1 MDNFSLDFAVSNDW
15 GDGFNADISI
25 ANTGEGNLKNW
36 VLEFEFPHEITN
48 IWNAEIVSKVGNK
61 YTIRHASWNSTIPAG
76 ANTSFGFTSTAG
88 NVTSQQP
95 SNYVLNG
102 EHLGTPTLLPKLSID
117 DVAFAEGDTGN
128 TLASFDV
135 KLSAAS
141 DETVKVKYATVD
153 DTAIAGK
160 DYKSATGELSFAPG
174 ETQKTVSVSVIGD
187 TTPEADESFFLELSN
202 PSQASI
208 ADFQGVGTIT
218 NDDRSSSILPQ
229 LSIEDIS
236 FNEGDSNTTNQV
248 ATVNLSE
255 ASDQTIT
262 VKYNTTDSSAQADSD
277 YTAKSGTLTFEPGE
291 TSQTI
296 TLAIAGDTL
305 DEGQESFKIN
315 LSKPTNATISDNQ
328 GVVTILDNDKS
339 NSPQPESADFNYGEA
354 LQKSFLF
361 YEAQRSGKLPDDN
374 RVAWRGD
381 SALNDGADVGVDLT
395 GGYYDAGDHVK
406 FGFPMASAMTMLGW
420 GVVQYRDAYRQSGQL
435 DEALDAIKWGTDYL
449 LKAHVTDSKGTKEFW
464 GQVGQGNIDHSY
476 WGSAEEMKMARPA
489 FKIDRQNPG
498 SDLAGESAAALAAA
512 SVAFRST
519 DTAYADLL
527 LDNAED
533 LFEFADT
540 YRGKYSDSIPD
551 AAQYYN
557 SWSGY
562 NDELVWAATWLHKAT
577 GDNKYLN
584 KAESYYQGINQG
596 WTQSWDDKS
605 HGGAILLAQETGK
618 DEYRNDVEDWLDHW
632 TDESGSGITKTD
644 GGLAWLDQWG
654 SLRYSANTAFLASIY
669 GDTVNDPGGR
679 YTDFAQEQVD
689 YILGDNPNN
698 FSYMVGFG
706 DNFPQNPHHRGASG
720 TNNISDPNDN
730 LHILYGALV
739 GGPSAPNDNAY
750 NDDRSDFISNEVA
763 LDYNTGLTGALASM
777 YGKFEGESLDNI
789 FAGSQSMSVTSQ
801 DLTAGLSS

>member
-1 MDNFSLDFAVSNDW
+1 MMDNFSLDFAVSNDW

-48 IWNAEIVSKVGNK
+48 IWNAEIVSKVGSK
-61 YTIRHASWNSTIPAG
+61 YTIRHASWNSTIPTG
-76 ANTSFGFTSTAG
+76 AKTSFGFTSTAG
-88 NVTSQQP
+88 NVTSRQP

-102 EHLGTPTLLPKLSID
+102 EPLGTPTLLPKLSID
-117 DVAFAEGDTGN
+117 DVALAEGDTGN

-174 ETQKTVSVSVIGD
+174 ETQKTVFVSVIGD

-218 NDDRSSSILPQ
+218 NDDKSSSILPQ

-262 VKYNTTDSSAQADSD
+262 VKYNTTDGSAQADSD

-339 NSPQPESADFNYGEA
+339 NSQPEYADFNYGEA

-381 SALNDGADVGVDLT
+381 SALNDGADVGINLT

-420 GVVQYRDAYRQSGQL
+420 GVVQYGDAYRQSGQL

-618 DEYRNDVEDWLDHW
+618 DKYRNDVEDWLDHW
-632 TDESGSGITKTD
+632 TDESGSGITKTA

-739 GGPSAPNDNAY
+739 GGPSAANDHAY

-789 FAGSQSMSVTSQ
+789 FAGNQSMSVTSQ